1 MCFESICGAIRARHT
16 RARDALGDP
25 RFVRAITRTRDTK
38 NHSLDSSLMP
48 RGKRARGTRTRDDD
62 ADERLCWALERVVA
76 DPTIPDDVKGRVR
89 AHCVKT
95 VEAGRV
101 EAYARGS
108 SCARTGMCVLALST
122 SLREMDETEA
132 ACLLY
137 TSPSPRD

>member
-1 MCFESICGAIRARHT
+1 
-16 RARDALGDP
+16 
-25 RFVRAITRTRDTK
+25 
-38 NHSLDSSLMP
+38 MP
-48 RGKRARGTRTRDDD
+48 RGKRARGTNARDDD

-95 VEAGRV
+95 MEVGRV

-132 ACLLY
+132 AAAER
-137 TSPSPRD
+137 RDDARKAGMEGVCMRWNRTTRRGWR